1 MKKAVCFGEVLW
13 DVFPEEKKA
22 GGAPMNV
29 AFRLQ
34 SFGYDVEMISKIGND
49 ELGSELFEIIA
60 GKIPTDFLQK
70 DENIAT
76 GIVAVT
82 LDESRNASYE
92 IVFPSAW
99 DFIEWNLEMEK
110 LVSESDVF
118 VFGSLVCRNSVSKT
132 TLQQLLSKS
141 KFSVFDV
148 NLRQPHYNLDE
159 VLELMK
165 QSTLVKMNDEEL
177 IIISKHLGFKTND
190 FQENIFQLSKKTGVE
205 TFCITCGKDGAI
217 FWDNGKFYQHPGFE
231 VTVEDTVGAGY
242 NFFAALIHQVFKQE
256 SPEKILEFACAVGSL
271 VASKKGPT
279 PEIDDLEI
287 ENFILKNSL

>member
-13 DVFPEEKKA
+13 DVFPDGKKA

-34 SFGYDVEMISKIGND
+34 SFGYDVYMISKIGSD
-49 ELGSELFEIIA
+49 DLGSELFEIIA
-60 GKIPTDFLQK
+60 TKIPTNFLQK

-76 GIVAVT
+76 EIVAVI
-82 LDESRNASYE
+82 LDEQRNASYE

-99 DFIEWNLEMEK
+99 DFIEWNQEMEK

-118 VFGSLVCRNSVSKT
+118 VFGSLVCRNEVSKN
-132 TLQQLLSKS
+132 TLHQLLPKARY
-141 KFSVFDV
+141 SVFDV
-148 NLRQPHYNLDE
+148 NFRKPHYDLDE

-165 QSTLVKMNDEEL
+165 RSSTVKMNDEEL
-177 IIISKHLGFKTND
+177 VSISEHLGFATHD
-190 FQENIFQLSKKTGVE
+190 SQQMISELSKKTSVE
-205 TFCITCGKDGAI
+205 TFCITCGKDGAVL
-217 FWDNGKFYQHPGFE
+217 WEKGNFYQHAGFE
-231 VTVEDTVGAGY
+231 VTVEDTVGAGD
-242 NFFAALIHQVFKQE
+242 NFLAALIHQIFNQE
-256 SPEKILEFACAVGSL
+256 MPEKTLEFACAVGSL
-271 VASKKGPT
+271 VASKKGPI